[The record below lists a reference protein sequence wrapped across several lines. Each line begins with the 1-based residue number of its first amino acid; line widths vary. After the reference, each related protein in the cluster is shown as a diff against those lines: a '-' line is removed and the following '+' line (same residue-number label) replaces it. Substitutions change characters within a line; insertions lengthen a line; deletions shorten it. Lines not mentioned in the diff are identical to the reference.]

1 MAFPRRLLNHGE
13 ELVVDVRPHWRYFLG
28 PALLLGLAVGG
39 LVASAA
45 EGLHEWLQLT
55 LAGVTL
61 AALAWFTGRY
71 ARWASTSF
79 VVTTDRLIHRSGVL
93 SKHGIEVPLE
103 RVNSV
108 FSSQSLFERLL
119 RSGDLVIESGGER
132 GRQRFGDV
140 PRPAAVQQEIYRQ
153 IEDNQRRMS
162 TGRLV
167 GDSVTDQLSRLDDL
181 RRRGIVTQ
189 AEFDAK
195 KTSLLDRL

>member
-1 MAFPRRLLNHGE
+1 MAFPRKLLNHGE
-13 ELVVDVRPHWRYFLG
+13 ELVVDLRPHWRYFLG
-28 PALLLGLAVGG
+28 PALLLALAVGG
-39 LVASAA
+39 LVATAA
-45 EGLHEWLQLT
+45 GGLHEWLQLA

-79 VVTTDRLIHRSGVL
+79 VVTSDRLIHRSGVL

-119 RSGDLVIESGGER
+119 RSGDLVVESGGDR
-132 GRQRFGDV
+132 GRQRFGHV
-140 PRPAAVQQEIYRQ
+140 PRPSAVQQEIYRQ

-162 TGRLV
+162 MGRPV
-167 GDSVTDQLSRLDDL
+167 GDSVTDQLSKLDDL

-195 KTSLLDRL
+195 KASLLDRL